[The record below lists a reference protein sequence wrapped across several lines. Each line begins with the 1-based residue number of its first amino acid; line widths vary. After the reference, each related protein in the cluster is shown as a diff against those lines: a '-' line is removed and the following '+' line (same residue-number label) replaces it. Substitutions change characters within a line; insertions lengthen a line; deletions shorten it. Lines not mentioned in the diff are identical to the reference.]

1 MGANQTVQ
9 SATMLRK
16 VNEIIV
22 EWLESKDAGKRH
34 RFNVKH
40 ITGKLAEVAIVATMR
55 K

>member
-1 MGANQTVQ
+1 MGANQTAQ
-9 SATMLRK
+9 NATMLRK

-22 EWLESKDAGKRH
+22 EWLELKDAGKRH

-40 ITGKLAEVAIVATMR
+40 TTGKLAEVAIVTTVR